1 MKPESQRQ
9 SEQSPR
15 PVNQEENIASE
26 ATSEAA
32 HPTAA
37 DYIYRIAA
45 VTAGIIL
52 LATII

>member
-1 MKPESQRQ
+1 MNHESQRQ

-15 PVNQEENIASE
+15 PVNREKNIASE
-26 ATSEAA
+26 ATSEAV

-52 LATII
+52 LATIV